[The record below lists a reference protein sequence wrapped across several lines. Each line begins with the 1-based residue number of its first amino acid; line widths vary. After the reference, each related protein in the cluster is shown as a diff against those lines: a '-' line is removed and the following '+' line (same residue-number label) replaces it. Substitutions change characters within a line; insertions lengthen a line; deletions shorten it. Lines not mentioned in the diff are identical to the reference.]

1 MPRRSAEAR
10 AATFWQKSAGPPKAP
25 RYLSPPA
32 RKLWKE
38 IIAARPNDFFM
49 PGSLQLLEQFCEVMI
64 AARQAQIKLS
74 ETPLDAQSASL
85 MRRLSVL
92 SMQLASKLRLT
103 LQASMRS
110 DSGKAAEKI
119 TTARPWERAA

>member
-1 MPRRSAEAR
+1 
-10 AATFWQKSAGPPKAP
+10 
-25 RYLSPPA
+25 
-32 RKLWKE
+32 
-38 IIAARPNDFFM
+38 
-49 PGSLQLLEQFCEVMI
+49 MI

-85 MRRLSVL
+85 IGRLSVL